1 MEREPIRLAFH
12 LAAEFATA
20 ALLIMG
26 GTGLLLG
33 KSWARFLSAVA
44 LGMLLYTV
52 MVSPGYFAQS
62 GQRARAAMFAGLLL
76 PVAISPV
83 LLWRSGRDYSAAG
96 PGLAQP
102 EVCHGMG
109 DQSGIL
115 GSEVA
120 IYRG

>member
-62 GQRARAAMFAGLLL
+62 GQRARAAMFAALLL
-76 PVAISPV
+76 PVAISPI
-83 LLWRSGRDYSAAG
+83 LLWRSGRD
-96 PGLAQP
+96 
-102 EVCHGMG
+102 
-109 DQSGIL
+109 
-115 GSEVA
+115 
-120 IYRG
+120 